1 MNKMRCFRLV
11 AVLFAGLMAR
21 TLPAQTT
28 SDNSWGSAALPS
40 PSSSAV
46 PADDT
51 SSSTIEYQQ
60 TRFAPALDGT
70 GLISLD
76 SSAPNHLLLGAT
88 FSGGWDSNP
97 DILRNGV
104 ASQFYTISPYFAI
117 QANRP
122 KSQYLLQYQITATGY
137 NSSYSGQTLNVAS
150 ARIIEN
156 PTERWNLDFQ
166 AKGSYGQDAIRFM
179 GAQQTVAVGQVP
191 GTGPNSASYLTNAG
205 SATYVSASL
214 DSTYRMSARNSLQ
227 FQFANA
233 LSRYTGYL
241 GSNSIATAN
250 ISFARDLSPTLGT
263 SIYEQTSHYYGAL
276 HCESFGG
283 GVGIRWKPGESTS
296 IALSGGPQ
304 FDTRKCGIQ
313 QGFAYSFS
321 MGTSL
326 SGKSQMYV
334 LSGRQPAT
342 SYLGPGLWQESVSG
356 GYQRQVTRV
365 GAVSFDVGYLRSD
378 AAKAT
383 DSYRATYY
391 DCVYT
396 YALNH
401 GLRGTYTYRGYIG
414 GSGGSRI
421 DRNLVMFSLDWTP
434 GRTLSF
440 IR

>member
-191 GTGPNSASYLTNAG
+191 GTGPNSASYLTHAG

-276 HCESFGG
+276 HCESCGG
-283 GVGIRWKPGESTS
+283 VVGIRLKPGESTS
-296 IALSGGPQ
+296 IALSGCPQ

-313 QGFAYSFS
+313 QGFAY
-321 MGTSL
+321 
-326 SGKSQMYV
+326 
-334 LSGRQPAT
+334 
-342 SYLGPGLWQESVSG
+342 
-356 GYQRQVTRV
+356 
-365 GAVSFDVGYLRSD
+365 
-378 AAKAT
+378 
-383 DSYRATYY
+383 
-391 DCVYT
+391 
-396 YALNH
+396 
-401 GLRGTYTYRGYIG
+401 
-414 GSGGSRI
+414 
-421 DRNLVMFSLDWTP
+421 
-434 GRTLSF
+434 
-440 IR
+440 